1 MLKGANCTICQK
13 STFSTTGLCVD
24 CQLKQPV
31 PEKRQIASSPE
42 SIGPKL
48 SGSPQ
53 YISNYQ
59 TAITLS
65 KIIFF
70 IGCLDIAFGVLG
82 LFLIPLTGLGILAFS
97 FGAVISG
104 ILIIASAQLVSATV
118 DNADHTREI
127 LKIMQDR
134 NS

>member
-1 MLKGANCTICQK
+1 M
-13 STFSTTGLCVD
+13 
-24 CQLKQPV
+24 
-31 PEKRQIASSPE
+31 
-42 SIGPKL
+42 
-48 SGSPQ
+48 
-53 YISNYQ
+53 
-59 TAITLS
+59 
-65 KIIFF
+65 
-70 IGCLDIAFGVLG
+70 LG

>member
-1 MLKGANCTICQK
+1 MYPH
-13 STFSTTGLCVD
+13 SHDTT
-24 CQLKQPV
+24 
-31 PEKRQIASSPE
+31 
-42 SIGPKL
+42 
-48 SGSPQ
+48 
-53 YISNYQ
+53 
-59 TAITLS
+59 TITLS
-65 KIIFF
+65 KITFF

-104 ILIIASAQLVSATV
+104 ILIIASTQLVSATV